1 MGVTV
6 DLPNKMTGT
15 QIVETFLSVLPYEC
29 VAHNYSGDKYD
40 GRRRWEG
47 SKVETYDEVR
57 GEATL
62 YNWHE
67 GFAGILGL
75 FQSAPGWQSDVGGAS
90 GPQQIIMS
98 FVEPGRLYTKARLH
112 LGKKLYDAEGYAPG
126 WHEHLEY
133 DDIEFGPDFKEIK
146 KLFELALDRAA
157 GQRKSRRGP

>member
-29 VAHNYSGDKYD
+29 VAHNYRGEKYD

-47 SKVETYDEVR
+47 EKTEEYDTIR
-57 GEATL
+57 GEATT
-62 YNWHE
+62 YRWSG

-75 FQSAPGWQSDVGGAS
+75 FKSSPGWSRGIGEAS
-90 GPQQIIMS
+90 GPQQIITS
-98 FVEPGRLYTKARLH
+98 GLEPDRLYTKVKLH
-112 LGKKLYDAEGYAPG
+112 LGRELHGAEGYAWG
-126 WHEHLEY
+126 WYEHLEY